1 MVVRVFTKVL
11 HKERDQVVHRI
22 CLNGFSEKFHNGRG
36 QDVYENYTFIYF
48 TSFTYLFH
56 PNSFSRVAQGFVIKY
71 CQYEQEIY

>member
-1 MVVRVFTKVL
+1 M
-11 HKERDQVVHRI
+11 
-22 CLNGFSEKFHNGRG
+22 HNGRG

-71 CQYEQEIY
+71 CQYEQEIYWDVQLNLIQSKIHIYYNING